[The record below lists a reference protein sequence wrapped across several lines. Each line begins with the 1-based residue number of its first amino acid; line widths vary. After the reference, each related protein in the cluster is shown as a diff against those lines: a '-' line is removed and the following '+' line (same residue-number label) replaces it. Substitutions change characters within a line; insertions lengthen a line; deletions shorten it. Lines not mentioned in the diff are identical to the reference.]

1 MGLTC
6 HMTSVNRVSEEHQI
20 AMWGLAFYLLEN
32 LEEQTT
38 ETELAPAVLQYTL
51 SPVMTQGPPSRLRL
65 ALLQG
70 LERLVVSRSVGGKV
84 REQVTKVAVEQL
96 HQPNPRVFLPALQL
110 LLSCM
115 YTGKCESVESS
126 AEEGKE
132 TNPELLIQAM
142 EKTSALFDRIKKGY
156 PFEVE
161 LVCGVLPN
169 LLTDFFPPSEILT
182 RVIGEFLSTQ
192 QPHPRLMA
200 AVVFQVQ
207 LVTSRNVTSRPSVR
221 AGLPALSTRTAPTLG
236 GAQSCQL
243 HAVYACR
250 DGNLV
255 PHVFL
260 HQRIDQSLA
269 ASHVSFNQ
277 TLPAQRTY
285 SQVLDKVPTTLV
297 RRSQSQEVPGARQGS
312 HYTSQEVP
320 GARQGSH
327 YTRVRRSQVLDKVHT
342 RVRRS
347 QVLDKVHTRVRR
359 SQVLDKVHTT
369 LESGGPRILLYAT
382 KLDKPIRFPH
392 VQSRIGRCDYED
404 RRLLCVAALV
414 FYNQLTDE
422 TQKQTFVSTFQS
434 SAHQSQ
440 HLLADLRACL

>member
-1 MGLTC
+1 
-6 HMTSVNRVSEEHQI
+6 MTSVNRVSEEHQI
-20 AMWGLAFYLLEN
+20 TMWGLAFYLLEN

-126 AEEGKE
+126 GEEGKE

-207 LVTSRNVTSRPSVR
+207 LVTRHNVTSQPSVR
-221 AGLPALSTRTAPTLG
+221 AGLPTLSTRTAPALG

-243 HAVYACR
+243 HTVYACR

-260 HQRIDQSLA
+260 YQRLDQSLA
-269 ASHVSFNQ
+269 SSHVSFNQ
-277 TLPAQRTY
+277 ILPTQRTY
-285 SQVLDKVPTTLV
+285 PQVLDKDHTTL
-297 RRSQSQEVPGARQGS
+297 
-312 HYTSQEVP
+312 
-320 GARQGSH
+320 
-327 YTRVRRSQVLDKVHT
+327 
-342 RVRRS
+342 
-347 QVLDKVHTRVRR
+347 VRR

-369 LESGGPRILLYAT
+369 LVRRSQGDT
-382 KLDKPIRFPH
+382 KPDQPIRFPH

>member
-115 YTGKCESVESS
+115 YTAFSHFHVLEFVLMGVGLFPGKCESVESS

-200 AVVFQVQ
+200 AVVFQVFE
-207 LVTSRNVTSRPSVR
+207 R
-221 AGLPALSTRTAPTLG
+221 A
-236 GAQSCQL
+236 CQL
-243 HAVYACR
+243 SQLGLLQHWVV
-250 DGNLV
+250 L
-255 PHVFL
+255 
-260 HQRIDQSLA
+260 SLA
-269 ASHVSFNQ
+269 NFTQCMPVGMATWCLTCFFISASTNPWLRAMYPSIKHSPHKGL
-277 TLPAQRTY
+277 T
-285 SQVLDKVPTTLV
+285 
-297 RRSQSQEVPGARQGS
+297 
-312 HYTSQEVP
+312 
-320 GARQGSH
+320 
-327 YTRVRRSQVLDKVHT
+327 
-342 RVRRS
+342 
-347 QVLDKVHTRVRR
+347 
-359 SQVLDKVHTT
+359 
-369 LESGGPRILLYAT
+369 T